1 MTADNKNVMA
11 VGIFLC
17 RPADKL
23 CQLPGIGDGKI
34 ITGTECS
41 VLCHDAVLSGISAN
55 TVVLVSFPF
64 SGSFEQHCCRYIITG
79 SIGCLTDTLGEECDY
94 EIVRQIHENL
104 TELAEEHK
112 EDEIPLTLT
121 KPEVKDLL
129 EKSGVEPERLEHFDK
144 VYEEAA
150 GENTAILVPAITGT
164 GKFAVKTPDVD
175 IKVNPDRLDLVETKF
190 IGGRRCLVIAVEDN
204 VEVNGMPVK
213 MWEEQKE
220 VQ

>member
-1 MTADNKNVMA
+1 M
-11 VGIFLC
+11 
-17 RPADKL
+17 
-23 CQLPGIGDGKI
+23 
-34 ITGTECS
+34 
-41 VLCHDAVLSGISAN
+41 
-55 TVVLVSFPF
+55 
-64 SGSFEQHCCRYIITG
+64 
-79 SIGCLTDTLGEECDY
+79 
-94 EIVRQIHENL
+94 
-104 TELAEEHK
+104 
-112 EDEIPLTLT
+112 
-121 KPEVKDLL
+121 
-129 EKSGVEPERLEHFDK
+129 EPERLEHFDK

-164 GKFAVKTPDVD
+164 GKFAVKTPDVY